1 MLRFSVLLRRSN
13 LSGCRLWFSTGE
25 PNKEVNTK
33 QVLMELR
40 RKTGYP
46 LITCRQALQAS
57 GYNVEKAKE
66 HLLQLAKEKGWN
78 TMQMDGGVL
87 KEGLISVVTN
97 KNNGLIVEVNCQT
110 DFVAKTKEFQ
120 SLVKDAAQTLLDVY
134 STQQPSKIDL
144 NPPEL
149 LKLVV
154 SGKKQTIED
163 TVAIT
168 IGKLKEKIEIRRAS
182 LLSVPTNSILA
193 VYIHPSVLIS
203 KTRPGSTLGS
213 YGAMVS
219 LSPTDEN
226 TGKSS
231 IKMAGRDIAQHIV
244 GMNPSCIGTCLK
256 PTPNKS
262 VTDSTPDDDVINPPE
277 MLSPDES
284 SHELLKQPFLL
295 DSSISVAHWL
305 NYHQLNVNDFIRFQV
320 GEKTKSAEK

>member
-219 LSPTDEN
+219 LSPTE
-226 TGKSS
+226 
-231 IKMAGRDIAQHIV
+231 
-244 GMNPSCIGTCLK
+244 